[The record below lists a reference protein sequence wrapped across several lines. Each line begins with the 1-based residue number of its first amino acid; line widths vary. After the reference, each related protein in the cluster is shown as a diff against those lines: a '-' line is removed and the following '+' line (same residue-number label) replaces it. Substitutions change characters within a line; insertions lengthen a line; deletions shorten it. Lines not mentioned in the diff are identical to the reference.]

1 MFKKLSPSMKK
12 IKLKQPDELQ
22 EILNVTRAVLEDMK
36 DDKKRKTI
44 FEDKKRLEQVK
55 MALEL

>member
-1 MFKKLSPSMKK
+1 MKK